1 MDGPGD
7 GCDTDPALV
16 ISWPDGQPDL
26 LDPNGG
32 TAVSLNVE
40 DGTSTPAD
48 SGDLNYNDGSGW
60 MSAPLD
66 YNGGTTYTAT
76 FPAFDC
82 GASVSW
88 YVSFAT
94 VDGDEVVSPAG
105 APSNSFNAMVYTGSE
120 VIFEDDFQTDT
131 GWSVETDASEGA
143 WVRVTP
149 TAGGIRCDAP
159 TDADGSGMCYVTG
172 NGGTE
177 DVDGGTTT
185 LYSPIMDASDAPVL
199 SYYRWYNNG
208 ASCNGADPQ
217 NDYFYVDIS
226 SDGGATWSN
235 LETVGPVN
243 ESDGG
248 WYYVEYDLSM
258 VDGFDPNDNFQVRY
272 VCGDLNDGSII
283 EAAVDGVELSRSYC
297 DDEESC
303 DEDVNSDGTVNVTDL
318 LEVVNQWGTDNTS
331 ADVNSDGIVNVSD
344 LLAVVSAWG
353 DC

>member
-1 MDGPGD
+1 
-7 GCDTDPALV
+7 
-16 ISWPDGQPDL
+16 
-26 LDPNGG
+26 
-32 TAVSLNVE
+32 
-40 DGTSTPAD
+40 
-48 SGDLNYNDGSGW
+48 
-60 MSAPLD
+60 
-66 YNGGTTYTAT
+66 
-76 FPAFDC
+76 
-82 GASVSW
+82 
-88 YVSFAT
+88 
-94 VDGDEVVSPAG
+94 
-105 APSNSFNAMVYTGSE
+105 FNAMVYTGSE

-131 GWSVETDASEGA
+131 GWSVETDAPEGA
-143 WVRVTP
+143 WDRVTP

-177 DVDGGTTT
+177 DVDDGTTT

-208 ASCNGADPQ
+208 INCNGADPQ

-272 VCGDLNDGSII
+272 VCGDLNEGSII

-297 DDEESC
+297 DDDESC

-318 LEVVNQWGTDNTS
+318 LEVVNQWGTDNAS
-331 ADVNSDGIVNVSD
+331 ADVNSDGVVNVSD